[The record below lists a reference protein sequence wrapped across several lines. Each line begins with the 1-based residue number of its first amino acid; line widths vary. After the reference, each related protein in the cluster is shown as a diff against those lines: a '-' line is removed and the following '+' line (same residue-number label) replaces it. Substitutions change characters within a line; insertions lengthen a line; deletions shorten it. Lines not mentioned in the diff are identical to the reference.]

1 MDCKQCLKLICL
13 ISYILW
19 VVLVPGLPNYYT
31 FTVSTIA
38 YILTLLASV
47 SILDFL
53 YTRPIAQKTLLNRL
67 LVLFVLTLGLASTRT
82 YALNFITC
90 WFHPQL
96 IRFVDNH
103 PYFATTVFPLQ
114 SYTILV
120 GGVFI
125 SLCTS
130 RLLLIAKPA
139 FYHNSNPNLWL
150 FFVGIGS
157 ICVCISN
164 SIYSLVT
171 CRNYGHG
178 KNIRLLQLV
187 KTELGLLDDNSESY
201 NRSKGIDTI
210 DVVEYSENYNYTD
223 SANFNT
229 TLNSTNCSQH
239 EKTFEHISEC
249 TILPMV
255 PILGTCAVCL
265 EIARIIL
272 AIVKAIRK
280 RKNKVG
286 QKKMKQTMNKK
297 NCMKMTSKST
307 SQKKFHQTKSVPEIL
322 RMRSS
327 SLELGVVPEIPNSTV
342 RTLRMRSSSLELGA
356 VPEIPNST
364 VTTLRMRSSSL
375 ELGAVPPMPLPTPA
389 KPLKVRKKY
398 PNPKEKTES
407 LEVIVKNTIKT
418 MCMRSA
424 TIALIFAIVGI
435 VAVCVDEFSTK
446 NERFSSFGRSMNI
459 AAARL
464 VYYCLA
470 VCMFMC
476 DEDVLT
482 YTWKKFKC
490 QDQVHPFLASA

>member
-53 YTRPIAQKTLLNRL
+53 YTRPIAQKTLLNSL

-210 DVVEYSENYNYTD
+210 DVVEYSENCNYTD

-327 SLELGVVPEIPNSTV
+327 SLELG
-342 RTLRMRSSSLELGA
+342 A

-375 ELGAVPPMPLPTPA
+375 ELGAVPQMPLPTPA

-435 VAVCVDEFSTK
+435 VAVCVNK
-446 NERFSSFGRSMNI
+446 NEGYSSFGSSMNI

-490 QDQVHPFLASA
+490 QDQVHPFVASA